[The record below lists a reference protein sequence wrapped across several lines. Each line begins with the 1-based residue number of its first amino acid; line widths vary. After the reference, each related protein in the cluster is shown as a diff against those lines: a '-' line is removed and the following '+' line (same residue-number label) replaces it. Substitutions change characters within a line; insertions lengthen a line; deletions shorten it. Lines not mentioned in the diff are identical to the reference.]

1 MSITTLISFSNL
13 CRIVDKNTLSTRDE
27 TMSWSVFMENIGP
40 RVKALRLS
48 KRLNQQELADRCG
61 VSQPAI
67 NKIETGK
74 TKAVKG
80 YVLEALARELSSTT
94 GFILYGSESAD
105 TLEHDMLMAEMSA
118 IFRDLPLS
126 DKEMLLRMARG
137 ILPTTKAE
145 RVTNNNHLHN

>member
-1 MSITTLISFSNL
+1 M
-13 CRIVDKNTLSTRDE
+13 K
-27 TMSWSVFMENIGP
+27 NIGP

-74 TKAVKG
+74 TLTVKG

-94 GFILYGSESAD
+94 TYILNGSSSAD
-105 TLEHDMLMAEMSA
+105 KMEHDMLMAEMTA
-118 IFRDLPLS
+118 IFRDLPMQ
-126 DKEMLLRMARG
+126 DKETLLRMARG
-137 ILPTTKAE
+137 ILPINQPKRTTENKP
-145 RVTNNNHLHN
+145 LHN

>member
-1 MSITTLISFSNL
+1 MN
-13 CRIVDKNTLSTRDE
+13 
-27 TMSWSVFMENIGP
+27 WGYYMENIGP

-74 TKAVKG
+74 TKTVKG

-94 GFILYGSESAD
+94 GFILYGSDNEASH
-105 TLEHDMLMAEMSA
+105 EHDMMMAEMSA
-118 IFRDLPLS
+118 IFRDLPIS
-126 DKEMLLRMARG
+126 DKEMILRMARG
-137 ILPTTKAE
+137 ILPTKKTTKEKPLA
-145 RVTNNNHLHN
+145 

>member
-1 MSITTLISFSNL
+1 MNWS
-13 CRIVDKNTLSTRDE
+13 D
-27 TMSWSVFMENIGP
+27 TMDNIGP
-40 RVKALRLS
+40 RVKALRIS

-74 TKAVKG
+74 TKTIKG
-80 YVLEALARELSSTT
+80 YVLEALSKELSTT
-94 GFILYGSESAD
+94 TTYILKGSESAD
-105 TLEHDMLMAEMSA
+105 TLEHDMMMAEMSA

-137 ILPTTKAE
+137 ILPAKKAAK
-145 RVTNNNHLHN
+145 TANSH

>member
-1 MSITTLISFSNL
+1 
-13 CRIVDKNTLSTRDE
+13 
-27 TMSWSVFMENIGP
+27 MENIGP

-74 TKAVKG
+74 TKTVKG

-94 GFILYGSESAD
+94 TYILRGSDSAD
-105 TLEHDMLMAEMSA
+105 TLEHDMMMAEMSA
-118 IFRDLPLS
+118 IFKDLPLS
-126 DKEMLLRMARG
+126 DKETLLRMARG
-137 ILPTTKAE
+137 ILPTKKLQKTAD
-145 RVTNNNHLHN
+145 TH

>member
-1 MSITTLISFSNL
+1 MAWS
-13 CRIVDKNTLSTRDE
+13 D
-27 TMSWSVFMENIGP
+27 TMKNIGP

-74 TKAVKG
+74 TLTVKG

-94 GFILYGSESAD
+94 TYILNGSSSAD
-105 TLEHDMLMAEMSA
+105 KMEHDMLMAEMTA
-118 IFRDLPLS
+118 IFRDLPMQ
-126 DKEMLLRMARG
+126 DKETLLRMARG
-137 ILPTTKAE
+137 ILPINQPKRTTENKP
-145 RVTNNNHLHN
+145 LHN

>member
-1 MSITTLISFSNL
+1 M
-13 CRIVDKNTLSTRDE
+13 D
-27 TMSWSVFMENIGP
+27 NIGP

-74 TKAVKG
+74 TKTVKG

-94 GFILYGSESAD
+94 TYILKGSDSPD
-105 TLEHDMLMAEMSA
+105 TLEHDMMMAEMSA
-118 IFRDLPLS
+118 IFKDLPLS
-126 DKEMLLRMARG
+126 DKETLLRMARG
-137 ILPTTKAE
+137 ILPTKKPQKT
-145 RVTNNNHLHN
+145 VDSH